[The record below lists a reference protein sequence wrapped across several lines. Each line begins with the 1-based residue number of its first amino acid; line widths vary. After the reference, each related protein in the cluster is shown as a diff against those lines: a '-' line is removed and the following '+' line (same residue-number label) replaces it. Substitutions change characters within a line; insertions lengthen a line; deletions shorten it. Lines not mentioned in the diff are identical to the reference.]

1 MPPAKKPV
9 WDKFLSVT
17 VNGVKKGKCK
27 ACNTEIVNN
36 PVRLEAHLKKCAAKP
51 DDEDVQQVDGPGPSK
66 VLKQTTMDICISKSK
81 QHEMDLSLVRYFVAT
96 NTPFNAAKD
105 FVQKMKPGAVIPDR
119 RRLAGEL
126 LDEVYEQ
133 EKEKV
138 KVKVRGMN
146 ATLAID
152 GWSTLT
158 NEPVLGVCFI
168 CQGVPRNRFSE
179 IHTYGCHAHMANL
192 LSKDILQQ
200 KELKA
205 ITSKIIAVLKFLRNS
220 HSCTSEL
227 QSKNLGR
234 PPIPCETRWNSYVVS
249 LEYFLK
255 NWAQIAYEF
264 TQNSVC

>member
-96 NTPFNAAKD
+96 NTPFNAAANKNFKD

-168 CQGVPRNRFSE
+168 CQGVPYLVTTMVTTGES
-179 IHTYGCHAHMANL
+179 HTADY
-192 LSKDILQQ
+192 
-200 KELKA
+200 
-205 ITSKIIAVLKFLRNS
+205 
-220 HSCTSEL
+220 
-227 QSKNLGR
+227 
-234 PPIPCETRWNSYVVS
+234 
-249 LEYFLK
+249 LER
-255 NWAQIAYEF
+255 IVRG
-264 TQNSVC
+264 S